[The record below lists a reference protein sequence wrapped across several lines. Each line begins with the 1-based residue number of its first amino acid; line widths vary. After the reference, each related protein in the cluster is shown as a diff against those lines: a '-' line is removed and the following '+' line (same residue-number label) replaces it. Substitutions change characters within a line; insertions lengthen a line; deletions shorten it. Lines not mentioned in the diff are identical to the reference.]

1 MRVAVLGSGGML
13 GQDLCPTLEA
23 ERHEVI
29 PVPREVADVTDL
41 PALTRYLERER
52 PDVVINCAAATDVD
66 RCEQEPDW
74 AYRVN
79 AWGAWSA
86 ATAAE
91 AAGARLIH
99 ISTDFVFPGDTGRMY
114 QEWDPTQ
121 PISLYG
127 ASKLAGEEAA
137 WRACRRASVVR
148 TQWLYGRG
156 GRSFP
161 RAILNAAARAGETG
175 LRVVT
180 DQVGAPTYT
189 RHLARKLAW
198 LVEWPADGL
207 YHINNAGE
215 CSRFQWARETL
226 AQADLEVDVTGISSE
241 DWPTPARRPAYS
253 TLRRYALELMGQDD
267 MPDWREGLAD
277 YLQELRDAG
286 EL

>member
-1 MRVAVLGSGGML
+1 MRIAVLGSGGML
-13 GQDLCPTLEA
+13 GQDLCPALEA
-23 ERHEVI
+23 RHEVI
-29 PVPREVADVTDL
+29 PVPREAADVTE
-41 PALTRYLERER
+41 PGALLAYLEPER
-52 PDVVINCAAATDVD
+52 PDVLINCAAATDVD

-86 ATAAE
+86 ASVAE
-91 AAGARLIH
+91 ALQARFIH
-99 ISTDFVFPGDTGRMY
+99 LSTDFVFSGERGREY
-114 QEWDPTQ
+114 HEWDPTD
-121 PISLYG
+121 PVSLYG
-127 ASKLAGEEAA
+127 ASKLAGEQAV

-175 LRVVT
+175 LRIVT

-207 YHINNAGE
+207 YHINNGGE
-215 CSRFQWARETL
+215 CTRYAWARETL
-226 AQADLEVDVTGISSE
+226 ALAGMEVPLTGIRSE
-241 DWPTPARRPAYS
+241 DWPTPARRPARS

-267 MPDWREGLAD
+267 MPDWRAGLAD
-277 YLQELRDAG
+277 YIQELRDAG